1 MKGSCKLA
9 SMAILATSLAAPTAG
24 SAADA
29 ARHSVPAAGAIS
41 RDALDTRAV
50 HLARAALEGQQVQE
64 LSREEL
70 VSLLV
75 LMSLPQAPHPQHS

>member
-1 MKGSCKLA
+1 MKCPRQVA
-9 SMAILATSLAAPTAG
+9 ATAILATMVVPSLAIAQDAPAPARYTVA
-24 SAADA
+24 A
-29 ARHSVPAAGAIS
+29 ARLN
-41 RDALDTRAV
+41 RDQLDVRAV

-75 LMSLPQAPHPQHS
+75 LMSLPPAPRHHS